1 MYLLTC
7 IYDMGLSLQNFRTSS
22 EIKQLYRRREDVNAI
37 RQICINLLP
46 CLCVCADIVWREKN
60 IFEKKYIGY
69 EKNKRTDMLE
79 PNKIKSGYYNN
90 WAAIDWLLSG
100 IFFVFLFFM
109 TYFFIS
115 LFLLLLFCLSEEISF
130 IIYVRKIMFTT
141 SAKRAWLL
149 SQFLSYL
156 NLLKKKSSM

>member
-1 MYLLTC
+1 MVVYLLTC

-22 EIKQLYRRREDVNAI
+22 EIKQLYRQREDVNAI

-79 PNKIKSGYYNN
+79 PNEIKSGYYNN
-90 WAAIDWLLSG
+90 WAAID
-100 IFFVFLFFM
+100 
-109 TYFFIS
+109 
-115 LFLLLLFCLSEEISF
+115 
-130 IIYVRKIMFTT
+130 
-141 SAKRAWLL
+141 
-149 SQFLSYL
+149 
-156 NLLKKKSSM
+156 

>member
-1 MYLLTC
+1 M
-7 IYDMGLSLQNFRTSS
+7 F
-22 EIKQLYRRREDVNAI
+22 V
-37 RQICINLLP
+37 
-46 CLCVCADIVWREKN
+46 CVCADIVWREKN

-69 EKNKRTDMLE
+69 EMNKRTDMLE

-100 IFFVFLFFM
+100 IFFVCLFFM

-130 IIYVRKIMFTT
+130 IIYERKIMFTT

>member
-7 IYDMGLSLQNFRTSS
+7 IYDMGLSLHNFRTSS

-46 CLCVCADIVWREKN
+46 CLCVCVQILFGGKKHFW
-60 IFEKKYIGY
+60 KKYIGY

>member
-7 IYDMGLSLQNFRTSS
+7 IYYDMGLSLQNFRTSS

-37 RQICINLLP
+37 RQICINLYHV
-46 CLCVCADIVWREKN
+46 CVCVQILFGGKKHFW
-60 IFEKKYIGY
+60 KKYIGY

-100 IFFVFLFFM
+100 IFFVFLNFM

-115 LFLLLLFCLSEEISF
+115 LFFCCCSVWAKKSLL
-130 IIYVRKIMFTT
+130 YVRKIMFTT

-149 SQFLSYL
+149 SPFLSYL

>member
-1 MYLLTC
+1 MKVCVYLLTC

-22 EIKQLYRRREDVNAI
+22 EIKRLYRRREDVNAI

-69 EKNKRTDMLE
+69 EMNKRTDLLE

-100 IFFVFLFFM
+100 IFFVFLF
-109 TYFFIS
+109 
-115 LFLLLLFCLSEEISF
+115 L
-130 IIYVRKIMFTT
+130 
-141 SAKRAWLL
+141 WLI
-149 SQFLSYL
+149 FSYL
-156 NLLKKKSSM
+156 FFVVAVLFERRNLFYYICAQNYVHNVS